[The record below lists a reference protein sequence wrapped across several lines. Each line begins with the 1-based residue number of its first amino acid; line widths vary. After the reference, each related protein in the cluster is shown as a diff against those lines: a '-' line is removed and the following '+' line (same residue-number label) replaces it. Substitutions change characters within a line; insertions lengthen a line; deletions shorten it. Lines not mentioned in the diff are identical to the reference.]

1 MKKKVLLSVAIL
13 TSLVLG
19 LTGCGSNGGK
29 GGASGKVDENGV
41 TSDDITLTFWHYEDE
56 TTINMLAEKFM

>member
-29 GGASGKVDENGV
+29 GGASGKFD
-41 TSDDITLTFWHYEDE
+41 
-56 TTINMLAEKFM
+56 